1 MSISPELIGIL
12 GIVFLLVLLALKM
25 WVGAAMALVSIVGI
39 IVLKNV
45 DVAMAAA
52 STSAFKN
59 LNSYTFTVVPMFTLM
74 GMVIAESTMG
84 KNLYD
89 AAYAWVGRFRG
100 GLASATVVACGVLGA
115 ISGSTHVGVL
125 VMSRVALPEMK
136 RNNYDESFAAGA
148 VVAGAPLS
156 ILIPPSIGFIMYGII
171 TENSIG
177 QLFMSGIGVG
187 VLQMVLYI
195 VLIYFLCLRKPEL
208 GPRGPKLPFK
218 AMLKSLLKILPIL
231 ALMVLVLGG
240 IYKGFFTTTE
250 AGAVG
255 AFGSILIAVV
265 FRQITVKK
273 IGKAI
278 KDTAVMCG
286 MVFFLIASTYLFV
299 TFMGLSRVPMLL
311 ANFIVSLSVP
321 QWVIACALIVLY
333 FILGMFL
340 PEIPMVVLTIP
351 VLYSALMRVGFDPI
365 WLGAFV
371 VKLMALGSISPPV
384 GMTCFTMA
392 GVTKMPVQQIFKGV
406 IPYIAVDILILVLM
420 IIFPGIATFI
430 PNMMA

>member
-1 MSISPELIGIL
+1 MSPELIGIL
-12 GIVFLLVLLALKM
+12 GIAVLLVLLAMKM
-25 WVGAAMALVSIVGI
+25 WVGAAMAMVSIIGI
-39 IVLKNV
+39 IILKNV
-45 DVAMAAA
+45 DVALAAA

-115 ISGSTHVGVL
+115 ISGSSHVGVL

-136 RNNYDESFAAGA
+136 RNNYDESFAAGS

-156 ILIPPSIGFIMYGII
+156 ILIPPSMGFIMYGIL

-187 VLQMVLYI
+187 VVQIVLYI
-195 VLIYFLCLRKPEL
+195 ALIYFMCRRNPAL
-208 GPRGPKLPFK
+208 GPKGPKLPFME
-218 AMLKSLLKILPIL
+218 MLKTLLKVIPIL
-231 ALMVLVLGG
+231 ALMGLVLGG
-240 IYKGFFTTTE
+240 IYLGYFTTTE

-255 AFGSILIAVV
+255 AFGSLLIAVI

-299 TFMGLSRVPMLL
+299 TFMSLSRVPMMLS
-311 ANFIVSLSVP
+311 NFIVGLTVP
-321 QWVIACALIVLY
+321 KWVIACSLIVLY

-351 VLYSALMRVGFDPI
+351 VLYSALMQVGFDPI

-371 VKLMALGSISPPV
+371 VKLMAVGSISPPV

-392 GVTKMPVQQIFKGV
+392 GVTKMPVQKIFKGV
-406 IPYIAVDILILVLM
+406 IPYLAVDVLILALM
-420 IIFPGIATFI
+420 IIFPEIATFI
-430 PNMMA
+430 PSMMA

>member
-1 MSISPELIGIL
+1 MSPEMIGIL
-12 GIVFLLVLLALKM
+12 GIVVLLVLLALKM
-25 WVGAAMALVSIVGI
+25 WVGAAMSLVSIVGI
-39 IVLKNV
+39 ILLKNFN
-45 DVAMAAA
+45 VAMSAA
-52 STSAFKN
+52 STSAFNN

-177 QLFMSGIGVG
+177 KLFMSGIGVG
-187 VLQMVLYI
+187 VLQMILYI
-195 VLIYFLCLRKPEL
+195 IAIYIMCRVKPEL
-208 GPRGPKLPFK
+208 GPKGPKLPLK
-218 AMLKSLLKILPIL
+218 TMLKTLLKVIPIL

-240 IYKGFFTTTE
+240 IYQGFFTTTE
-250 AGAVG
+250 AGAIG
-255 AFGSILIAVV
+255 AFGSILIALI
-265 FRQITVKK
+265 FRQITVKNLA
-273 IGKAI
+273 KAF

-299 TFMGLSRVPMLL
+299 TFMSLSRVPMML
-311 ANFIVSLSVP
+311 ANFIVSLTVP
-321 QWVIACALIVLY
+321 QWVLACALIVLY

-351 VLYSALMRVGFDPI
+351 VLYSALMKVGFDPI

-371 VKLMALGSISPPV
+371 VKLMAIGSISPPV

-392 GVTKMPVQQIFKGV
+392 GATKMPVQTIFRGV
-406 IPYIAVDILILVLM
+406 IPYLAVDLIILVLM
-420 IIFPGIATFI
+420 IVFPGIATFL

>member
-1 MSISPELIGIL
+1 MGMSPELIGAL
-12 GIVFLLVLLALKM
+12 GIVALLVLLALKM
-25 WVGAAMALVSIVGI
+25 WVGAAMALVSMVGI
-39 IVLKNV
+39 ILLKNF

-59 LNSYTFTVVPMFTLM
+59 LNNYTFTVIPMFTLM

-100 GLASATVVACGVLGA
+100 GLASATVVACGILGA
-115 ISGSTHVGVL
+115 ISGSTNVGVL
-125 VMSRVALPEMK
+125 VMSRVAMPEMT

-148 VVAGAPLS
+148 VAAGAPLS

-177 QLFMSGIGVG
+177 QLFMSGIGIG
-187 VLQMVLYI
+187 VLQIILYI
-195 VLIYFLCLRKPEL
+195 AMIYILCRRKPEL

-218 AMLKSLLKILPIL
+218 TMLKALLKVVPIL
-231 ALMVLVLGG
+231 ALVTLVMGG

-250 AGAVG
+250 AGAIG
-255 AFGSILIAVV
+255 AFGSILIAFI
-265 FRQITVKK
+265 FRQTTVKK
-273 IGKAI
+273 IRKAL

-299 TFMGLSRVPMLL
+299 TFMSLSRVPMFLS
-311 ANFIVSLSVP
+311 NFIVGLTVP
-321 QWVIACALIVLY
+321 SWVIACALIVLY
-333 FILGMFL
+333 FILGMFM

-371 VKLMALGSISPPV
+371 VKLMAAGSISPPV
-384 GMTCFTMA
+384 GLTCFTMA
-392 GVTKMPVQQIFKGV
+392 GVTKIPVQKIFKGV
-406 IPYIAVDILILVLM
+406 IPYLFVDVIILVLM
-420 IIFPGIATFI
+420 VVFPEIATFI
-430 PNMMA
+430 PNMMT